1 MVWSSRSRWTISRI
15 CYMAWNRQRQ
25 TGHMYRMDT
34 AGKTQGQSVGQG
46 EKARRKLSS
55 TGGRALGYRLSPNHF
70 QTVKRLGTKM
80 LCIIV
85 PNGEQFLQSSFREF
99 LHDGYYLA
107 TVARFFHQAFLTR
120 NERTT
125 GESKTF
131 RMLPVGAIQFALR
144 KFCFWR
150 ITTYRK

>member
-1 MVWSSRSRWTISRI
+1 
-15 CYMAWNRQRQ
+15 MAWNRQRQ

-55 TGGRALGYRLSPNHF
+55 TGGRAPGYRLSPNHF

-85 PNGEQFLQSSFREF
+85 PNGEQFLQFSFREF

-107 TVARFFHQAFLTR
+107 TVARFFHQAFLT
-120 NERTT
+120 
-125 GESKTF
+125 KTKE
-131 RMLPVGAIQFALR
+131 LR
-144 KFCFWR
+144 VS
-150 ITTYRK
+150 RKRFECYQ